1 MNQKRNLMC
10 QKTKQLLCY
19 ILQDSPRDVTS
30 MIKLSYLIDLAAV
43 RRFGQQISEFEY
55 IRYNYGPFD
64 QKVYSNLNDLQKDGK
79 VVSFSHYNTYGES
92 VLFKLNALPE
102 DIDFNLLSEEEKSLI
117 KEMLDSLAGYGARM
131 LTEIAYSTAPMKAL
145 GATLGG
151 NEHLGELLDLRSV

>member
-1 MNQKRNLMC
+1 MC

-43 RRFGQQISEFEY
+43 RRFEHQISEFEY

-64 QKVYSNLNDLQKDGK
+64 QKVYTNLNDLQKEGK
-79 VVSFSHYNTYGES
+79 VVSFSHYNTYGEN
-92 VLFKLNALPE
+92 VLFKLNAQPE
-102 DIDFNLLSEEEKSLI
+102 DDEFSLLSPEEKSLVR
-117 KEMLDSLAGYGARM
+117 EMLDSLTGYGARM
-131 LTEIAYSTAPMKAL
+131 LTEIAYSTAPMKVL

-151 NEHLGELLDLRSV
+151 NEHLGETLNLKTV

>member
-1 MNQKRNLMC
+1 MC

-43 RRFGQQISEFEY
+43 RKFDRQISEFNY

-64 QKVYSNLNDLQKDGK
+64 QKVYSNLNDLQKEGK
-79 VVSFSHYNTYGES
+79 VVSFSYYNTYGES
-92 VLFKLNALPE
+92 VLFKLNTQPE
-102 DIDFNLLSEEEKSLI
+102 EDEFNLLSADEKSLI
-117 KEMLDSLAGYGARM
+117 KEMLESLSGYGAKM

-145 GATLGG
+145 GAKLGG
-151 NEHLGELLDLRSV
+151 NEHLGELLDLKSV